1 MNLGKKSLHLEKHF
15 DDKGECNNLY
25 LNIDLY
31 NDTNKFIPAT
41 YTENRTDALLKKPS
55 DWQMSIIRWKI
66 PTFQVPLFTFNDNPF
81 YVTLTYDNIDYQQQ
95 LVYIPDSP
103 IPGAYGIFTQGEF
116 VVILNNALRLAHASL
131 PAIPNINPADPT
143 QAPFARWDPT
153 SQLFTVYVDQYYV
166 ANNVQLWF
174 SMYLF
179 QLFEGLTDYYNPN
192 DLVKTANLI
201 FVDETYNRYTQDGH
215 TFIYSQQSFNS
226 VAEWTNIEKFLFTSL
241 NFPVCNE
248 YLSSLSYN
256 SNSVVKPV
264 ITDFIRTITDASSL
278 RSYVVYNPQAEFRW
292 LDLTGD
298 KPFKN
303 IDIQAQYQTKNN
315 EYINIE
321 LPPKESLSMKIL
333 FRRKY

>member
-1 MNLGKKSLHLEKHF
+1 MDIH
-15 DDKGECNNLY
+15 
-25 LNIDLY
+25 
-31 NDTNKFIPAT
+31 
-41 YTENRTDALLKKPS
+41 
-55 DWQMSIIRWKI
+55 
-66 PTFQVPLFTFNDNPF
+66 
-81 YVTLTYDNIDYQQQ
+81 
-95 LVYIPDSP
+95 
-103 IPGAYGIFTQGEF
+103 
-116 VVILNNALRLAHASL
+116 
-131 PAIPNINPADPT
+131 
-143 QAPFARWDPT
+143 
-153 SQLFTVYVDQYYV
+153 
-166 ANNVQLWF
+166 
-174 SMYLF
+174 
-179 QLFEGLTDYYNPN
+179 
-192 DLVKTANLI
+192 
-201 FVDETYNRYTQDGH
+201 
-215 TFIYSQQSFNS
+215 
-226 VAEWTNIEKFLFTSL
+226 IEKFLFTSL